1 MLPYKT
7 RPARALKVCTCKT
20 HNFLPFCYFTS
31 VRFQILQE
39 CFTVI
44 GVFIHQDV
52 QRFHLRHALHVHLKF
67 ARAKHVISNYIVI
80 MYPFAPRFYRLAIPN
95 KKLSLDEFYDG
106 TS

>member
-7 RPARALKVCTCKT
+7 RRARALKVCTCKT
-20 HNFLPFCYFTS
+20 HNFLLFCYLTLVCS
-31 VRFQILQE
+31 QILHK

-44 GVFIHQDV
+44 KVFIRQDL
-52 QRFHLRHALHVHLKF
+52 QRYHVRHALHVHLKF

-80 MYPFAPRFYRLAIPN
+80 MYPFAPRFYMLAVPN
-95 KKLSLDEFYDG
+95 KKLSLDKFYDG